1 MNNKNTARRSPKD
14 PAKEGLRGVSSTL
27 HVGMKIKVYNME
39 AKQVSETD
47 VPKAIADASWNSDLV
62 HQVAVSLLAN
72 KRRGTAHSK
81 GRGDVRGGGKKPWR
95 QKGTGRAR
103 HGSIRSPIWRGGG
116 VVHGPTNERDYSK
129 KINKKM
135 RRKAL
140 QAVLAKK
147 IADNEIVVFDNMTFK
162 EIKTKEAASFLKKL
176 ENASLMKPRK
186 TKTVLLEKP
195 RGNVALSFR
204 NIPSIKVLDAR
215 NFNTLDALESK
226 YVLLTEKLF
235 HGLV

>member
-1 MNNKNTARRSPKD
+1 MRRQAHSSFRGPYRESPERLSRY
-14 PAKEGLRGVSSTL
+14 AAN
-27 HVGMKIKVYNME
+27 IFME
-39 AKQVSETD
+39 APIYNTQGKKTGTIELPESVFN
-47 VPKAIADASWNSDLV
+47 VPWNDSLM
-62 HQVAVSLLAN
+62 HQVVTSMQAN
-72 KRRGTAHSK
+72 ARTPVAHTK
-81 GRGDVRGGGKKPWR
+81 FRGDVRGGGKKPWR

-103 HGSIRSPIWRGGG
+103 HGSLRSPIWRGGG